1 MKKNSFISEASNIF
15 ISYKRHPKDDSHIRK
30 KEITSDIIKLTLL
43 QLCRHCQKDIYR
55 ALKQSEICSF
65 TDYTQVTH
73 FIELIRKV
81 FLCHS
86 NTNNGLKIPELY
98 STSLFYKY

>member
-1 MKKNSFISEASNIF
+1 MKKIFFVSEASNIF
-15 ISYKRHPKDDSHIRK
+15 ILLVTKDILKMIVTSEK

-86 NTNNGLKIPELY
+86 NTMV
-98 STSLFYKY
+98 